1 MRYGVLIVLYLS
13 LCISVKAQDIDIEPY
28 IGAWKTSD
36 HSQTRKAAVF
46 YDRLDREK
54 DTAKYRKTLEALKN
68 YVKKNPDKRIEARVL
83 MYEVFG
89 AMVFQYVNP
98 KYTTLL
104 ERAMEIANELKD
116 DQLMAEIYAY
126 YAEVAAFNNHLLYNL
141 KAIELQRRI
150 GFQYF
155 TTVQNRF
162 FIVSNALYHSRDYRQ
177 SVQYGLECLKF
188 IGIDKEHWLKKIYI
202 LQLDILGAAYKKL
215 GLCDST
221 VYYYQKILDTL
232 RADPDTEFMQILWT
246 GIARGNIGH
255 CMALKKNYSAAIPL
269 INEYIQNST
278 QVKDWTN
285 VSMATNF
292 LGNTYYNQKQYGQA
306 LEAWQQSFYYSDKAN
321 PTDHLLEATKGIA
334 DIYKLSGRADSAFH
348 YYDLYH
354 AYADTLDRLLA
365 ESKLS
370 AMNARI
376 ASDNLQE
383 HLEESQAALNRSK
396 NILHLTIA
404 SIILLIVILWL
415 VYNRFRLKNRHKLEM
430 IERKNE
436 LAEQGIDNAKKQI
449 AGFMD
454 HIMEKNNLIESMEKQ
469 LRDTK
474 ESQEN
479 KITMERLSQYILVS
493 EEEWEKFRTEFSN
506 AYPLFFPQLRQRLPQ
521 ITPAEERLS
530 ALIYLGINNYQMAKM
545 LGIERESVFRARRRL
560 RQRLNLPNDVDL
572 DDYLHNI
579 LKNNPKP

>member
-1 MRYGVLIVLYLS
+1 MRFGLFTI
-13 LCISVKAQDIDIEPY
+13 LCLFLFFSVKAQQTDIRPFIK
-28 IGAWKTSD
+28 AWKTD
-36 HSQTRKAAVF
+36 GLSQSLEAAPL
-46 YDRLDREK
+46 YDQLDQKK
-54 DTAKYRKTLEALKN
+54 DTAQYWQTLKELYA
-68 YVKKNPDKRIEARVL
+68 YEKKNPDKRLEARIL

-89 AMVFQYVNP
+89 AMVFQFRDD
-98 KYTTLL
+98 KYTRML

-141 KAIELQRRI
+141 KAIEIQRRI
-150 GFQYF
+150 GFRHF

-162 FIVSNALYHSRDYRQ
+162 FVVSNALYHSQDYRQ
-177 SVQYGLECLKF
+177 SIQYGLECLSF
-188 IGIDKEHWLKKIYI
+188 IGIDKKHWIKRVYI

-215 GLCDST
+215 GLYDST

-232 RADPDTEFMQILWT
+232 RADPYTEYMQTLWT
-246 GIARGNIGH
+246 GIAKGNIGH
-255 CMALKKNYSAAIPL
+255 CMALKKNYAAAIPL
-269 INEYIQNST
+269 IQEYVENST
-278 QVKDWTN
+278 KEKDWAN
-285 VSMATNF
+285 VAIANNF
-292 LGNTYYNQKQYGQA
+292 LGSTYYNQRQYTPALQA
-306 LEAWQQSFYYSDKAN
+306 WKQSFSYADKRE
-321 PTDHLLEATKGIA
+321 PSDHLLEATKGIA
-334 DIYKLSGRADSAFH
+334 DIYKQTGRTDSAFY

-354 AYADTLDRLLA
+354 VYADTLHHRLT
-365 ESKLS
+365 ESRLS

-376 ASDNLQE
+376 AFDNLQE
-383 HLEESQAALNRSK
+383 HLDESQTALIRSE
-396 NILHLTIA
+396 NILHV
-404 SIILLIVILWL
+404 IIGGIVLLGVILVL
-415 VYNRFRLKNRHKLEM
+415 LYNRYRLKNRYKLER
-430 IERKNE
+430 IERRKE

-479 KITMERLSQYILVS
+479 RMTMERLSQYVLVS
-493 EEEWEKFRTEFSN
+493 EEEWEKFRLEFSN
-506 AYPLFFPQLRQRLPQ
+506 AYPLFFPELRQRLPQ

-560 RQRLNLPNDVDL
+560 KQRLNLPNDGDL
-572 DDYLHNI
+572 DTYLHNV
-579 LKNNPKP
+579 LKIN